1 MVLVIYVFK
10 KKMYLEKKIKR
21 EMLGDIFLSKSKYTN
36 YSHPEPVLQKKKK
49 IAKIVKKKF
58 RRT

>member
-1 MVLVIYVFK
+1 
-10 KKMYLEKKIKR
+10 MYLEKKIKR

-36 YSHPEPVLQKKKK
+36 YSHPEPVLQKEKK